1 MSGSLVP
8 APKKK
13 GAEGAPAW
21 LLTYGDMVTL
31 LMAFF
36 VMLFAISSVEA
47 HKFEIFLSGLGAFG
61 NPASKNIIEPIGD
74 PTAPAIPAIVPVA
87 PPSVVPPPSVGP
99 PPAPDPGAAL
109 DALGARI
116 MAAVDAAGH
125 PGTIEVS
132 REPRGLAITIG
143 TDDILFE
150 TGSAV
155 LAQRGLTIIG
165 AVAPELREVG
175 NDVLVEG
182 HADRAPLR
190 RGDYTNWNLSTDR
203 AVAVVNLLADH
214 HGLVP
219 ERLSAT
225 GFGEFSPR
233 DPGDDPFA
241 RARNRR
247 VEIVVLSPSME
258 GTP

>member
-1 MSGSLVP
+1 VSGSVLP

-13 GAEGAPAW
+13 AGGGGGPSW

-47 HKFEIFLSGLGAFG
+47 HKFEIFLSGLGAFD
-61 NPASKNIIEPIGD
+61 NPAATPKVVPVVEPE
-74 PTAPAIPAIVPVA
+74 PAIPAIVPV
-87 PPSVVPPPSVGP
+87 SPPPVVGP
-99 PPAPDPGAAL
+99 APAPDPGAAL

-116 MAAVDAAGH
+116 MAAVEAAGH
-125 PGTIEVS
+125 PGTVEIS

-150 TGSAV
+150 TGSAA
-155 LAQRGLTIIG
+155 LTERGLAIIG
-165 AVAPELREVG
+165 AVAPELRAVG

-190 RGDYTNWNLSTDR
+190 RGGYTNWNLSTDR